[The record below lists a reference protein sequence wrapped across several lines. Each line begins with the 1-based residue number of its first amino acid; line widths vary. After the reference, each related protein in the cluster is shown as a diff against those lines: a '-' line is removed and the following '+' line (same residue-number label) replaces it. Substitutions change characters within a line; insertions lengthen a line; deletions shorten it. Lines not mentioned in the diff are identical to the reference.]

1 MIVTTSAVNLIT
13 SFNTTTDFLLP
24 FQSFVKRLYNR
35 YLTTTTTTMDY
46 VYVDS
51 FWLDDWSICFD
62 YEVRVRDLTDDDDDD
77 DNNDND
83 DI

>member
-1 MIVTTSAVNLIT
+1 MLFYIVMYNDDCNNYCSE
-13 SFNTTTDFLLP
+13 FNYFI
-24 FQSFVKRLYNR
+24 SYYNR
-35 YLTTTTTTMDY
+35 YLTTTTTTTMDY

-77 DNNDND
+77 DDNNDND